1 MPILKEFVLPPDFQS
16 FTAGQAQTHNVF
28 SLQIILTSTELIPNC
43 FTLSASSTTSD
54 MIS

>member
-1 MPILKEFVLPPDFQS
+1 MPVLKEFVLPTNFQS
-16 FTAGQAQTHNVF
+16 FTAGQAQTHNIF
-28 SLQIILTSTELIPNC
+28 SRILTSTELIPNC

>member
-1 MPILKEFVLPPDFQS
+1 MLVLKKFVLPTNFQI
-16 FTAGQAQTHNVF
+16 FTAGQAQTHNVLN
-28 SLQIILTSTELIPNC
+28 LQIILTSTELIPNC